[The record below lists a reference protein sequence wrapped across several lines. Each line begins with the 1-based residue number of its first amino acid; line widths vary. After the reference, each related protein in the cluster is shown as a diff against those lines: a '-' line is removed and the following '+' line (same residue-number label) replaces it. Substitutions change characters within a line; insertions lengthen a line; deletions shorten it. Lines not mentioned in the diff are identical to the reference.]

1 MSEPI
6 PEQQPVA
13 AEETTPEPE
22 PSWQGPTRDEW
33 EATQAQLQQYAQML
47 QPQQPQWQQQVPQA
61 PDPFS
66 ETYQQDLDA
75 YLDYRMAGSR
85 QLEQEIRYAQAED
98 WAMGRFDELAES
110 GGGFD
115 RDAAYARANM
125 ILQQQG
131 GDPVQALERAA
142 REQREFEQRIGQ
154 EFYQRQIEQL
164 TQNAGAPRGVSAGG
178 VSAAQ
183 TVSTGGLGADPYA
196 VTRKFFPQGGGR

>member
-1 MSEPI
+1 MSEPL

-13 AEETTPEPE
+13 AEETPEPE
-22 PSWQGPTRDEW
+22 PSWQGPTQSEW
-33 EATQAQLQQYAQML
+33 EQTQAQLQQYAQML
-47 QPQQPQWQQQVPQA
+47 QPQPPPWQQQAPQA

-66 ETYQQDLDA
+66 ETYQSDLDA
-75 YLDYRMAGSR
+75 YLDYRLAGAR

-115 RDAAYARANM
+115 KDAAYARANM

-131 GDPVQALERAA
+131 GDPTQALERAA
-142 REQREFEQRIGQ
+142 KEQREFEQRIGQ

-164 TQNAGAPRGVSAGG
+164 TQNAGAPRGLAAGQLG
-178 VSAAQ
+178 AAQ
-183 TVSTGGLGADPYA
+183 TVSTGGLGTDPLA
-196 VTRKFFPQGGGR
+196 VVRKFFPDTN